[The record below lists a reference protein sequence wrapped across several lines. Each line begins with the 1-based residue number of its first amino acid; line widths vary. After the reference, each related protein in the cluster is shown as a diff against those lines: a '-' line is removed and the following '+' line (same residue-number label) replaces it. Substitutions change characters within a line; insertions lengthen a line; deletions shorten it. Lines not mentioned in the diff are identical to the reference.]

1 MKTSKKELLA
11 YASSINAIDINKYSF
26 EEIEALRK
34 NEKYFEEVAYS
45 IGIYGVSAYLCQG
58 HKTKQ
63 FYIVPS
69 RSTTLFQVM

>member
-1 MKTSKKELLA
+1 MKTSKRELIE
-11 YASSINAIDINKYSF
+11 YSKQVNAINLNKYSF

-34 NEKYFEEVAYS
+34 QESYFNEVAYS
-45 IGIYGVSAYLCQG
+45 IGRYGVNAYLCQG

-63 FYIVPS
+63 FYVVPS

>member
-1 MKTSKKELLA
+1 MKTSKKELIE
-11 YASSINAIDINKYSF
+11 YSKQVDAIDINKWSF

-34 NEKYFEEVAYS
+34 NEEYLEEVTYS
-45 IGIYGVSAYLCQG
+45 VGKYGVNAYLCQG

-63 FYIVPS
+63 YYVVPS

>member
-11 YASSINAIDINKYSF
+11 YASNINAICIDQWSF

-34 NEKYFEEVAYS
+34 NEEYLEQVAYS
-45 IGIYGVSAYLCQG
+45 IGRYGVNAYLCQG

-63 FYIVPS
+63 FYVVPS

>member
-1 MKTSKKELLA
+1 MKTSKRELLA

-34 NEKYFEEVAYS
+34 NEEYLEEVAYS
-45 IGIYGVSAYLCQG
+45 VGIYGINAYLCQG

-63 FYIVPS
+63 YYIIPS
-69 RSTTLFQVM
+69 RNTTLFQVM

>member
-1 MKTSKKELLA
+1 MKTSKRELIE
-11 YASSINAIDINKYSF
+11 YSKQVNAIDINKWIF

-34 NEKYFEEVAYS
+34 NEEYLEEVAYS
-45 IGIYGVSAYLCQG
+45 IGRYGVTAYLCQG

-69 RSTTLFQVM
+69 RSSTLFQVM

>member
-1 MKTSKKELLA
+1 MKTSKRELLA

-34 NEKYFEEVAYS
+34 NEEYFEEVAYS

>member
-1 MKTSKKELLA
+1 MKTSKRELLA

-34 NEKYFEEVAYS
+34 NEEYLEEVAYS
-45 IGIYGVSAYLCQG
+45 VGIYGINAYLCQG

-63 FYIVPS
+63 YYIIPS

>member
-1 MKTSKKELLA
+1 MKTSKRELLA
-11 YASSINAIDINKYSF
+11 YASSINAINLNEYSF

-34 NEKYFEEVAYS
+34 NEEYLEEVAYS
-45 IGIYGVSAYLCQG
+45 IGTYGVTAYLCQG

-63 FYIVPS
+63 YYVVPS

>member
-11 YASSINAIDINKYSF
+11 YAKQVNAIDINKYSF

-34 NEKYFEEVAYS
+34 SEEYLEEVAYS
-45 IGIYGVSAYLCQG
+45 IGRYGVTAYLCQG

-69 RSTTLFQVM
+69 RSSTLYQVM

>member
-11 YASSINAIDINKYSF
+11 YSKQVNAIDINKYSF

-34 NEKYFEEVAYS
+34 NEEYLEEVAYS
-45 IGIYGVSAYLCQG
+45 VGIYGINAYLCQG

-63 FYIVPS
+63 YYIIPS

>member
-11 YASSINAIDINKYSF
+11 YASSINAIDINKWSF

-34 NEKYFEEVAYS
+34 SEEYLEEVGYS
-45 IGIYGVSAYLCQG
+45 VGIYGVNAYLCQG

>member
-1 MKTSKKELLA
+1 MKTSKRELLA
-11 YASSINAIDINKYSF
+11 YASSINAIDLNKYSF

-34 NEKYFEEVAYS
+34 NEEYLQEVAYS
-45 IGIYGVSAYLCQG
+45 IGRYGVTAYLCQG

-63 FYIVPS
+63 FYVVPS

>member
-11 YASSINAIDINKYSF
+11 YASHINAIDINKYSF

-34 NEKYFEEVAYS
+34 NEEYFEEVAYS

-63 FYIVPS
+63 FYVIPS

>member
-11 YASSINAIDINKYSF
+11 YAKQVNAIDLNKYSF

-34 NEKYFEEVAYS
+34 SEEYLEEVAYS
-45 IGIYGVSAYLCQG
+45 IGTYGVNAYLCKG

-63 FYIVPS
+63 FYVVPS